1 MYENWTLFYIWIYR
15 AEASTADLAGK
26 NARLCKMF
34 RVCAVCVLLTMTK
47 RWCHNI
53 SSWSWWTISS
63 ILLSGGPCA
72 GLLYLAMSG
81 SVWKL
86 CSDRGRPRGGVP
98 CLKKS
103 RNQFRLYTATASRA
117 RNKPSWRFHN
127 HQEGPFLGLFLVES
141 PYERLQVLFENSYT
155 NAFLKHSLALLH
167 LRHYAK

>member
-1 MYENWTLFYIWIYR
+1 MYEHWTLFYIWIYR

-53 SSWSWWTISS
+53 SSWWTISS
-63 ILLSGGPCA
+63 IFLSCGPCA
-72 GLLYLAMSG
+72 GLLYPAMSG

-117 RNKPSWRFHN
+117 RNEPSWRFHN
-127 HQEGPFLGLFLVES
+127 HGEGPFLVLS
-141 PYERLQVLFENSYT
+141 PYYERLQVLFENSYKCFFEAPT
-155 NAFLKHSLALLH
+155 SNWGI
-167 LRHYAK
+167 RHYAK